1 MIDRGR
7 RLAMTAVGVLGWAA
21 AAAAGPLQDD
31 LTSRRARLM
40 ERLGPAA
47 LAIVWSA
54 EPKVYSLD
62 VDYEFR
68 QDSNLLY
75 LTGIAQEGAILV
87 LMPGNKTNKEFL
99 FVREPNPRREHWNGH
114 LLTKDEATAQSGIKT
129 VYYAGEFEAFV
140 TSMFNR
146 RAYGLKRGEV
156 TDNFDLFFEAVAANR
171 ATLALPLGP
180 RPAPSEALP
189 PAYEFASRARDRF
202 LNVTFV
208 DSFPQIAALRQIK
221 TPYEQTLME
230 KSGVISSQAH
240 MAGMSAAKPGKFEY
254 EVEAAIEQVYMA
266 NGAMSWGY
274 PSIVGSGPNA
284 TILHYNESSR
294 QMQAGDLILVDAAAS
309 YQGYTVDITRTY
321 PVSGTFSEAQKD
333 LYRLVLAAQ
342 EAGMQAA
349 KIGAKTADVEKA
361 AEAVVKP
368 GLLKLGLITDAAG
381 DQFRTWYTHGIC
393 HWIGMDV
400 HDVGD
405 YQKPLEAGMTFVV
418 EPGIYVRPQALEN
431 LADTPENRKFKE
443 AVKGA
448 VDKYKGMG
456 VRIEDS
462 FVLTTTG
469 LKRLSATAPR
479 TIEEIE
485 RHLKAP
491 RGSASTATRD
501 PGAR

>member
-1 MIDRGR
+1 MMARGKR
-7 RLAMTAVGVLGWAA
+7 WIVAAMCVVMSAA
-21 AAAAGPLQDD
+21 ASVAAAGPLQDD
-31 LTSRRARLM
+31 LAARRARLM
-40 ERLGPAA
+40 ERLGPN
-47 LAIVWSA
+47 AIAVFWSA

-62 VDYEFR
+62 VDYEFH
-68 QDSNLLY
+68 QDNQLYY
-75 LTGIAQEGAILV
+75 LTGIAQEGAMLV
-87 LMPGNKTNKEFL
+87 LMPGNTTNKAIL

-114 LLTKDEATAQSGIKT
+114 LFTKEEATAESGIKT
-129 VYYAGEFEAFV
+129 VYHVGEFESFL

-146 RAYGLKRGEV
+146 RPFGLRRGEV
-156 TDNFDLFFEAVAANR
+156 TDDYDAFFEAVAANR

-180 RPAPSEALP
+180 RPTPSTPLP
-189 PAYEFASRARDRF
+189 PVYEFAARARDRF
-202 LNVTFV
+202 VNVTVV
-208 DSFPQIAALRQIK
+208 DTFPLLADLRQIK

-240 MAGMSAAKPGKFEY
+240 MAGMSTAGPGRFEY
-254 EVEAAIEQVYMA
+254 QVEAAIEQVYLA

-284 TILHYNESSR
+284 TILHYGESSR
-294 QMQAGDLILVDAAAS
+294 QMQAGELLLVDAAAN

-321 PVSGTFSEAQKD
+321 PVSGTFTEAQKD

-349 KIGAKTADVEKA
+349 KIGAKTSDVEKA

-368 GLLKLGLITDAAG
+368 GLLKLGLITDVTG

-405 YQKPLEAGMTFVV
+405 YEKPLAAGMAFVV

-431 LADTPENRKFKE
+431 LEDTPENRTF
-443 AVKGA
+443 KGA
-448 VDKYKGMG
+448 VASAVEKYKGMG
-456 VRIEDS
+456 VRVEDS
-462 FVLTTTG
+462 FLLTSTG
-469 LKRLSATAPR
+469 LQRLSATTPR
-479 TIEEIE
+479 TVEEIE
-485 RHLKAP
+485 RHLKTTRPTAAPAP
-491 RGSASTATRD
+491 R
-501 PGAR
+501 

>member
-1 MIDRGR
+1 MIEYGR
-7 RLAMTAVGVLGWAA
+7 RLVVAAVSVMACAA

-31 LTSRRARLM
+31 LTARRARLM
-40 ERLGPAA
+40 ERLGPNA

-68 QDSNLLY
+68 QDSHLLY
-75 LTGIAQEGAILV
+75 LTGVTQEGAILV
-87 LMPGNKTNKEFL
+87 LMPGNKAHKAFL

-114 LLTKDEATAQSGIKT
+114 LLTKEEATAQSGVETI
-129 VYYAGEFEAFV
+129 YYTGELEAFV
-140 TSMFNR
+140 TAMFNR
-146 RAYGLKRGEV
+146 RPYGLKRGEV
-156 TDNFDLFFEAVAANR
+156 TDDFDAFFAAVAANR

-180 RPAPSEALP
+180 RPAPSEPLP
-189 PAYEFASRARDRF
+189 PAYEFAAKARDRF
-202 LNVTFV
+202 VNVTFV
-208 DSFPQIAALRQIK
+208 DTFPLVGELRQIK

-230 KSGVISSQAH
+230 KSGTISSQAH
-240 MAGMSAAKPGKFEY
+240 MAGMSTAGPGRFEY

-321 PVSGTFSEAQKD
+321 PVSGTFSDAQKD

-368 GLLKLGLITDAAG
+368 GLLALGLITDASG

-405 YQKPLEAGMTFVV
+405 YQKPLAAGMAFVV
-418 EPGIYVRPQALEN
+418 EPGIYIRPQALDN
-431 LADTPENRKFKE
+431 LDDTPENRTFKT
-443 AVKGA
+443 AVAGA
-448 VDKYKGMG
+448 VAKYKGMG
-456 VRIEDS
+456 VRVEDS
-462 FVLTTTG
+462 FLLTTGG
-469 LKRLSATAPR
+469 LKRLSAAAPR
-479 TIEEIE
+479 TIEDIE
-485 RHLKAP
+485 RHLK
-491 RGSASTATRD
+491 TARKS
-501 PGAR
+501 PSPAQR